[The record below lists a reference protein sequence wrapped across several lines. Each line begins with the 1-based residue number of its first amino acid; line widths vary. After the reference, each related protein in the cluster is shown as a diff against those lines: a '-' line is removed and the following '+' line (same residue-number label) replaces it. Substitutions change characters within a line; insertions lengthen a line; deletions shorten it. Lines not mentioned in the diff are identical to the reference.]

1 MSKMHEILLSKF
13 PEATQKDLDTFSKNV
28 RQVES
33 SGGTNLVNPD
43 SSARGD
49 FQFLTKGDGNSFQT
63 ALNRLS
69 NTYASAGHKEPDWV
83 DRARRSNNP
92 MDLPY
97 EQQEELMLA
106 NIYQQKGSDALL
118 SKAFTGDRDA
128 SLEAYYKYHHTAPD
142 AATIAA
148 AESAFT
154 TDSRP
159 QVAEV
164 PMEDRQYNLETVS
177 AGVPSL
183 PSITTTALTEADNM
197 STKKEPTG
205 FGSEWLASLL
215 DVDPDM
221 SVMDYFK
228 SDPKVVKETMT
239 AEEQQAF
246 DVPSWDNGGQ
256 FIGTEVNP
264 PVTLQQTASQV
275 VPLLGTM
282 PYDLAEELDPL
293 KVQRYPTADDMVA
306 AQSKT
311 IPHAS
316 EFSQA
321 YVAPAGREPAG
332 VPVEQP
338 TLTLA
343 QRGVNPNAI
352 YPLQDGTVVSQS
364 GNPVR
369 SGNNNVIGLPTQNA
383 AYAAPAGGK
392 GANATP
398 QSAIDQLTGIKGF
411 GGK

>member
-164 PMEDRQYNLETVS
+164 PAKIIDNIPRVS
-177 AGVPSL
+177 AGFPSFSFDSSVDNSEIKKMATPEAQAYFKDFNTLDSL
-183 PSITTTALTEADNM
+183 PSMGSRLVAPMQQFVEDQVIPVDSYSPGVDMNVKPKPMYPLAGTVT
-197 STKKEPTG
+197 KEPQDTG
-205 FGSEWLASLL
+205 PAQFAEIETLFNEPKTYVPASGR
-215 DVDPDM
+215 
-221 SVMDYFK
+221 MDAY
-228 SDPKVVKETMT
+228 SYI
-239 AEEQQAF
+239 
-246 DVPSWDNGGQ
+246 DN
-256 FIGTEVNP
+256 
-264 PVTLQQTASQV
+264 
-275 VPLLGTM
+275 
-282 PYDLAEELDPL
+282 
-293 KVQRYPTADDMVA
+293 
-306 AQSKT
+306 T
-311 IPHAS
+311 IPPHAS

-338 TLTLA
+338 ALTLA

-352 YPLQDGTVVSQS
+352 YPLQNGTVVDQS
-364 GNPVR
+364 GKPVR

>member
-197 STKKEPTG
+197 STEKEPTG
-205 FGSEWLASLL
+205 FGREWLASYL

-282 PYDLAEELDPL
+282 PYDLAKELDPL

-352 YPLQDGTVVSQS
+352 YPLQNGTVVSQS
-364 GNPVR
+364 GKPVR

>member
-164 PMEDRQYNLETVS
+164 PAKIIDNIPRVS
-177 AGVPSL
+177 AGFPSFSFDSSVDNSEIKKMATPEAQAYFKDFNTLDSL
-183 PSITTTALTEADNM
+183 PTMGSRLVAPMQQFVEDQVIPVDSYSPGVDMNVKPKPMYPLAGTVT
-197 STKKEPTG
+197 KEPQDTG
-205 FGSEWLASLL
+205 PAQFAEIETLFNEPKTYVPASGRT
-215 DVDPDM
+215 DAY
-221 SVMDYFK
+221 SYI
-228 SDPKVVKETMT
+228 
-239 AEEQQAF
+239 
-246 DVPSWDNGGQ
+246 DN
-256 FIGTEVNP
+256 
-264 PVTLQQTASQV
+264 
-275 VPLLGTM
+275 
-282 PYDLAEELDPL
+282 
-293 KVQRYPTADDMVA
+293 
-306 AQSKT
+306 T
-311 IPHAS
+311 IPPHAS

-332 VPVEQP
+332 VAVEQP
-338 TLTLA
+338 ALTLA

-352 YPLQDGTVVSQS
+352 YPLQNGTVVDQS
-364 GNPVR
+364 GKPVR

>member
-205 FGSEWLASLL
+205 FGREWLSNYL

-246 DVPSWDNGGQ
+246 DVPSWENGGQ

-264 PVTLQQTASQV
+264 PVVLQQTPSQV
-275 VPLLGTM
+275 VPYLGTM
-282 PYDLAEELDPL
+282 PYDLAKELDPL

-352 YPLQDGTVVSQS
+352 YPLQNGTVVSQS

-383 AYAAPAGGK
+383 SYAAPAGGK

>member
-1 MSKMHEILLSKF
+1 MHEILLSKF

-197 STKKEPTG
+197 STEKEPTG
-205 FGSEWLASLL
+205 FGREWLASLL

-221 SVMDYFK
+221 SVMDYFNGDLK
-228 SDPKVVKETMT
+228 APKVSTT
-239 AEEQQAF
+239 
-246 DVPSWDNGGQ
+246 DVAKLAGNKPAVQ
-256 FIGTEVNP
+256 
-264 PVTLQQTASQV
+264 LQQTASQV
-275 VPLLGTM
+275 VPLQGTM
-282 PYDLAEELDPL
+282 PYINQGTVDRGLLESLNPAMSIQEAAYNAANQSVIQPTNIPHAAEFGQAYVVPNTGPTAEELS
-293 KVQRYPTADDMVA
+293 AGA
-306 AQSKT
+306 GS
-311 IPHAS
+311 
-316 EFSQA
+316 
-321 YVAPAGREPAG
+321 YVVPIGREPAG
-332 VPVEQP
+332 VAVEQQQGI
-338 TLTLA
+338 LED
-343 QRGVNPNAI
+343 QFGK
-352 YPLQDGTVVSQS
+352 
-364 GNPVR
+364 PVR
-369 SGNNNVIGLPTQNA
+369 SGNKNVIGLPTQNP
-383 AYAAPAGGK
+383 AYQAPAGGK

>member
-69 NTYASAGHKEPDWV
+69 NTYASEGYKEPDWV

-148 AESAFT
+148 AESAFK

-164 PMEDRQYNLETVS
+164 PAKIIDNIPRVS
-177 AGVPSL
+177 AGFPSFSFDSSVDNSEIKKMATPEAQAYFKDFNNLDSL
-183 PSITTTALTEADNM
+183 PSMGSRLVAPMQQFVEDQVIPVDSYSPGVDMIVKPKPMYPLAGTVT
-197 STKKEPTG
+197 KEPQDTG
-205 FGSEWLASLL
+205 PAQFAEIETLFNEPKTYVPASGR
-215 DVDPDM
+215 
-221 SVMDYFK
+221 MDAY
-228 SDPKVVKETMT
+228 SYI
-239 AEEQQAF
+239 
-246 DVPSWDNGGQ
+246 DN
-256 FIGTEVNP
+256 
-264 PVTLQQTASQV
+264 
-275 VPLLGTM
+275 
-282 PYDLAEELDPL
+282 
-293 KVQRYPTADDMVA
+293 
-306 AQSKT
+306 T
-311 IPHAS
+311 IPPHAS

-332 VPVEQP
+332 VAVEQQQGI
-338 TLTLA
+338 LED
-343 QRGVNPNAI
+343 QFGK
-352 YPLQDGTVVSQS
+352 
-364 GNPVR
+364 PVR

>member
-69 NTYASAGHKEPDWV
+69 NTYASAGYKEPDWV

-118 SKAFTGDRDA
+118 SKAFAGDRDA
-128 SLEAYYKYHHTAPD
+128 SLEAYYKYHHTDPD

-164 PMEDRQYNLETVS
+164 PMENRQYNLETVN

-197 STKKEPTG
+197 STKKETTG
-205 FGSEWLASLL
+205 FGREWLANYL

-228 SDPKVVKETMT
+228 SDPKVVKQTMT

-246 DVPSWDNGGQ
+246 DVPSWENGGQ

-264 PVTLQQTASQV
+264 PVVLQQTPSQV
-275 VPLLGTM
+275 VPYLGTM
-282 PYDLAEELDPL
+282 PYDLAKELDPF
-293 KVQRYPTADDMVA
+293 KVQRYPTAADMVA

-311 IPHAS
+311 IPHAA

-352 YPLQDGTVVSQS
+352 YPLQNGTVVSQS

-369 SGNNNVIGLPTQNA
+369 SGNNNVIGLPTQNP
-383 AYAAPAGGK
+383 AYQAPAGGK

>member
-164 PMEDRQYNLETVS
+164 PAKIIDNIPRVS
-177 AGVPSL
+177 AGFPSFSFDSSVDNSEIKKMATPEAQAYFKDFNTLDSL
-183 PSITTTALTEADNM
+183 PTMGSRLVAPMQQFVEDQVIPVDSYSPGVDMNVKPKPMYPLAGTVT
-197 STKKEPTG
+197 KEPQDTG
-205 FGSEWLASLL
+205 PAQFAEIETLFNEPKTYVPASGR
-215 DVDPDM
+215 
-221 SVMDYFK
+221 MDAY
-228 SDPKVVKETMT
+228 SYI
-239 AEEQQAF
+239 
-246 DVPSWDNGGQ
+246 DN
-256 FIGTEVNP
+256 
-264 PVTLQQTASQV
+264 
-275 VPLLGTM
+275 
-282 PYDLAEELDPL
+282 
-293 KVQRYPTADDMVA
+293 
-306 AQSKT
+306 T
-311 IPHAS
+311 IPPHAS

-338 TLTLA
+338 ALTLA

-352 YPLQDGTVVSQS
+352 YPLQNGTVVDQS
-364 GNPVR
+364 GKPVR